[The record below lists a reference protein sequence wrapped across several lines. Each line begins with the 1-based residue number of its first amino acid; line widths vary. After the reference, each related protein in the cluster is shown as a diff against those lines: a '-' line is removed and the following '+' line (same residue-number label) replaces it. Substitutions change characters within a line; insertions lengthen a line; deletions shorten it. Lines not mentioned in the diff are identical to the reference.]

1 MSSAALTQ
9 FLIDVTRG
17 SQAAAYANDPALVL
31 RTSGL
36 TNDLRTSIEKQDIG
50 ALWQAGAHPMALLYF
65 ARLCGWTSERYYE
78 CIAGAGASVEPPSKS

>member
-17 SQAAAYANDPALVL
+17 SQAGAYAKDPASVL

-36 TNDLRTSIEKQDIG
+36 TSDVRAAIEKQDIG

-65 ARLCGWTSERYYE
+65 ARSCGWTSEQYYE
-78 CIAGAGASVEPPSKS
+78 CITRVGASVEHPSKS